1 MNKFIGEILVL
12 LGSMGL
18 IVVSAISVGTI
29 IFGIIN
35 NNLDVLVTTSYL
47 IGWIALSLT
56 LFSKIYSFIYSVGA
70 LRLISKGRSN
80 KKTIFLS
87 LIFAISEVSRDIY
100 IFRNVSDFYAKDM
113 FISLI
118 IATSVLYLIQ
128 IIGCI
133 LNYKKTS

>member
-35 NNLDVLVTTSYL
+35 NNLDVLVSTSYL

-80 KKTIFLS
+80 KKSLFLS
-87 LIFAISEVSRDIY
+87 IIFVISETCRDIY
-100 IFRNVSDFYAKDM
+100 IFRNIDDFYAKDM
-113 FISLI
+113 FISLM
-118 IATSVLYLIQ
+118 IAVWILYFIQLI
-128 IIGCI
+128 GFI
-133 LNYKKTS
+133 LNYKKR

>member
-29 IFGIIN
+29 VFGIIN
-35 NNLDVLVTTSYL
+35 NNLDVLITTSYL

-80 KKTIFLS
+80 KKSLFLS
-87 LIFAISEVSRDIY
+87 IIFVISETCRDIY
-100 IFRNVSDFYAKDM
+100 IFRNIDDFYAKDM
-113 FISLI
+113 FISLM
-118 IATSVLYLIQ
+118 IAVWILYFIQLI
-128 IIGCI
+128 GFI
-133 LNYKKTS
+133 LNYKKR